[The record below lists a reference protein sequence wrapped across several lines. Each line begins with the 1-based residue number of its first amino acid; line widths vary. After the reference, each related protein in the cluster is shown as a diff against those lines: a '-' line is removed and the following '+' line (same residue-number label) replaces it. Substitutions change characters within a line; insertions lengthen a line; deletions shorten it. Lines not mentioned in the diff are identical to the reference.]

1 MKILSKIKKRKL
13 TPTLQLTQSECGLCC
28 VRTILEAY
36 DYQISITELRQ
47 VKEPGRDGLGLQQ
60 LKELLSHFG
69 MSAKTYRIKD
79 MRALT
84 VIDLPIIV
92 FWKGSHFVCVES
104 YNEHE
109 VIIMD
114 PSIGRITISQSE
126 FLDHFEGYVLVGK
139 PGIDFKRRRVSKLSI
154 WKKKYIWPSNMI
166 GLYLK
171 IALISI
177 VLVGITLAIPIFTQQ
192 LIDNGFGDAISFA
205 TILGSLIIALII
217 MITLNFLRTS
227 FSIKI
232 IYRFSWHLISGAF
245 TRILSLPAKYFTVR
259 APGEIIYRLNSLT
272 RIQDVLG
279 TTLVQASLDLISG
292 VSILCYVFWISP
304 LLGIIILLF
313 VLSIFALLII
323 GQSYVS
329 SATDKE
335 LHEGTNAQSIQLDA
349 VVSINSVKLGG
360 YVQSYINDWKQRF
373 KKFLNATS
381 HRMRIQQ
388 GIIGS
393 ILTGIQV
400 FAPLII
406 LVTSLYMAESG
417 LMTLGQAIAIQSIV
431 SLLFIYVNSIFTV
444 VSEIVVAARYIVL
457 AEDIFEYP
465 IEYSR
470 SRKESKEMSSGSV
483 SIENLNFSY
492 TSDSIPSIKNINMD
506 ISDGETIAIVGVS
519 GSGKTTLGKI
529 ISSLFEPTSGSI
541 YFGGAE
547 YHEYNLDTLRD
558 SISYIPQEAHLHNRT
573 IMENLKLGSKR
584 TEAEIQ
590 DFCESLGFLD
600 FINKFPMGYNTVIS
614 ETGANLSGGQRQR
627 IHIARVLL
635 QTPKLL
641 IMDEATASLDNI
653 SQSYVY
659 DALSK
664 LKCTKVVIAHRFA
677 TILNADRIFVLENGC
692 IVQSGSHEELINKDG
707 LYAKLFSAELERRAE
722 HAISSR

>member
-13 TPTLQLTQSECGLCC
+13 KPTLQLTQSECGLCC

-36 DYQISITELRQ
+36 DYQISMTELRQ

-60 LKELLSHFG
+60 LKGVLSHFG
-69 MSAKTYRIKD
+69 MDAKTYRIKD
-79 MRALT
+79 TRALT
-84 VIDLPIIV
+84 VIDLPIIA

-126 FLDHFEGYVLVGK
+126 FSENSDGYILVAQ
-139 PGIDFKRRRVSKLSI
+139 PGIDFKRRSVSKLSM
-154 WKKKYIWPSNMI
+154 WKKTYIWPSNMI

-177 VLVGITLAIPIFTQQ
+177 VLVGMTLAIPIFTQK
-192 LIDNGFGDAISFA
+192 LIDNGLGDAISFA
-205 TILGSLIIALII
+205 SIIGSLIIALII
-217 MITLNFLRTS
+217 MISLNFLRTF

-232 IYRFSWHLISGAF
+232 IYRFSWYLVSGAF
-245 TRILSLPAKYFTVR
+245 TRLLSLPAKYFTVR

-272 RIQDVLG
+272 RIQGVLG
-279 TTLVQASLDLISG
+279 TTLVQTCLDFISG
-292 VSILCYVFWISP
+292 VAILGYVFWISP
-304 LLGIIILLF
+304 LLGVMILLF
-313 VLSIFALLII
+313 ILSAFALLII

-335 LHEGTNAQSIQLDA
+335 LHEATNAQSIQLDA

-360 YVQSYINDWKQRF
+360 YVQSYINDWEQRF

-393 ILTGIQV
+393 ILAGIQV

-406 LVTSLYMAESG
+406 LVTSLYLAESG
-417 LMTLGQAIAIQSIV
+417 IVTLGQAIAIQSIV
-431 SLLFIYVNSIFTV
+431 SLLFVYVNSIFTV
-444 VSEIVVAARYIVL
+444 VSEVVVAARYIVL

-470 SRKESKEMSSGSV
+470 KDSKGMPTGSI
-483 SIENLNFSY
+483 SIKNLNFSY
-492 TSDSIPSIKNINMD
+492 TSDGIPSIKNINMD

-519 GSGKTTLGKI
+519 GSGKTTLGKV

-541 YFGGAE
+541 YFGGIE
-547 YHEYNLDTLRD
+547 YQEYNLDALRD

-573 IMENLKLGSKR
+573 IMENLKLGTKL
-584 TEAEIQ
+584 TEAEIIE
-590 DFCESLGFLD
+590 FCDSLEFLD

-641 IMDEATASLDNI
+641 IMDEATSSLDNI

-659 DALSK
+659 DTLSK

-707 LYAKLFSAELERRAE
+707 LYAKLFGAELERRSE
-722 HAISSR
+722 HATSIR

>member
-1 MKILSKIKKRKL
+1 MKIFSEIKKRRL
-13 TPTLQLTQSECGLCC
+13 TPTLQLAQSECGLCC
-28 VRTILEAY
+28 VKTILEAY
-36 DYQISITELRQ
+36 DYQISLSELRQ
-47 VKEPGRDGLGLQQ
+47 VKEPGRDGLGFQQ
-60 LKELLSHFG
+60 LKKLLSHFG
-69 MSAKTYRIKD
+69 MNAKTYRIKD
-79 MRALT
+79 TRALK
-84 VIDLPIIV
+84 VINCPIIA
-92 FWKGSHFVCVES
+92 FWKGYHFVCVES

-114 PSIGRITISQSE
+114 PSIGRIKITQSE
-126 FLDHFEGYVLVGK
+126 FLDNFQEYVLTAE
-139 PGIDFKRRRVSKLSI
+139 PGIDFKKRSVSNLSK
-154 WKKKYIWPSNMI
+154 WRKKYIWPSNMI

-171 IALISI
+171 IALMSI
-177 VLVGITLAIPIFTQQ
+177 VLVGITLAIPIFTQI
-192 LIDNGFGDAISFA
+192 LIDKGFGDVNSFA
-205 TILGSLIIALII
+205 TILGSLLIALII
-217 MITLNFLRTS
+217 MVILNFLRTY

-232 IYRFSWHLISGAF
+232 IYRFSWHLLSSAF
-245 TRILSLPAKYFTVR
+245 TRVLSLPAKYFTVR

-279 TTLVQASLDLISG
+279 TTLVQACLDLVSG
-292 VSILCYVFWISP
+292 LSILVYVFWISP
-304 LLGIIILLF
+304 LLGIMILLF
-313 VLSIFALLII
+313 TLSTFAFLII
-323 GQSYVS
+323 AQSYVN

-349 VVSINSVKLGG
+349 IVSINSVKLGG
-360 YVQSYINDWKQRF
+360 YVQSYINDWEQRF

-381 HRMRIQQ
+381 HRMRLQQ

-393 ILTGIQV
+393 ILSGIQV

-406 LVTSLYMAESG
+406 LVTGIFMAELG
-417 LMTLGQAIAIQSIV
+417 LMTLGQAIAVQSIAA
-431 SLLFIYVNSIFTV
+431 LLFVYVNSVFTIA
-444 VSEIVVAARYIVL
+444 SEALVAVRYIVL

-470 SRKESKEMSSGSV
+470 KDPKEMASGAV
-483 SIENLNFSY
+483 CIENLSFSY
-492 TSDSIPSIKNINMD
+492 TSDSIPAIKNINLD
-506 ISDGETIAIVGVS
+506 ISDGETIALVGLS
-519 GSGKTTLGKI
+519 GSGKTTLGKV

-541 YFGGAE
+541 YFGGVE

-584 TEAEIQ
+584 TETEIREFCDLL
-590 DFCESLGFLD
+590 DFMD

-641 IMDEATASLDNI
+641 IMDEATSSLDNI

-664 LKCTKVVIAHRFA
+664 LECTKIVIAHRLE
-677 TILNADRIFVLENGC
+677 TILNADRIVVLENGC
-692 IVQSGSHEELINKDG
+692 IVQSGSHEELINIGG
-707 LYAKLFSAELERRAE
+707 LYAKLFGAELEKERVE
-722 HAISSR
+722 NAIGST

>member
-1 MKILSKIKKRKL
+1 MNIFSKIKKRRL
-13 TPTLQLTQSECGLCC
+13 TPTLQLAQSECGLCC
-28 VRTILEAY
+28 AKTILEAY
-36 DYQISITELRQ
+36 DYQISLTELRQ

-60 LKELLSHFG
+60 LKQLLSHFG
-69 MSAKTYRIKD
+69 MNAKTYRIID
-79 MRALT
+79 TRALE
-84 VIDLPIIV
+84 IINFPIIA
-92 FWKGSHFVCVES
+92 FWKGYHFVCVES

-114 PSIGRITISQSE
+114 PSIGRIKISQSE
-126 FLDHFEGYVLVGK
+126 FLENFQEYVLVVE
-139 PGIDFKRRRVSKLSI
+139 PGIDFKKRSVSNLSR
-154 WKKKYIWPSNMI
+154 WKKEYIWPSNMI

-171 IALISI
+171 IALMSI
-177 VLVGITLAIPIFTQQ
+177 VLVGITLAIPIFTQL
-192 LIDNGFGDAISFA
+192 LIDNGFGDVNSFA

-217 MITLNFLRTS
+217 MVILNFLRTY

-232 IYRFSWHLISGAF
+232 IYRFSWHLLSGAF
-245 TRILSLPAKYFTVR
+245 KRVLSLPAKYFTVR

-272 RIQDVLG
+272 RIQDALG
-279 TTLVQASLDLISG
+279 TTLVQACLDLVSG
-292 VSILCYVFWISP
+292 VAILVYVFWISP
-304 LLGIIILLF
+304 LLGIMILLF
-313 VLSIFALLII
+313 TLSTFAFLII
-323 GQSYVS
+323 AQSYVN

-349 VVSINSVKLGG
+349 IVSINSVKLGG
-360 YVQSYINDWKQRF
+360 YVQSYIDDWKQRF

-393 ILTGIQV
+393 ILSGIQV

-406 LVTSLYMAESG
+406 LVTGIYMAELG
-417 LMTLGQAIAIQSIV
+417 LMTLGQAIAVQSIV
-431 SLLFIYVNSIFTV
+431 ALLFVYVNSVFTIA
-444 VSEIVVAARYIVL
+444 SEALVAVRYIVL

-465 IEYSR
+465 IEN
-470 SRKESKEMSSGSV
+470 SRKDSKEMASGSV
-483 SIENLNFSY
+483 SIENLSFSY
-492 TSDSIPSIKNINMD
+492 TSDGIPVIKNINLD
-506 ISDGETIAIVGVS
+506 ISDGETIALVGVS
-519 GSGKTTLGKI
+519 GSGKTTLGKVI
-529 ISSLFEPTSGSI
+529 GSLFEPTSGSI
-541 YFGGAE
+541 YFGGIE

-558 SISYIPQEAHLHNRT
+558 SISYIPQEVHLHNRT

-584 TEAEIQ
+584 TEAEIRGIC
-590 DFCESLGFLD
+590 DSLEFME

-641 IMDEATASLDNI
+641 IMDEATSSLDNI

-664 LKCTKVVIAHRFA
+664 LKCTKIVIAHRLE
-677 TILNADRIFVLENGC
+677 TILNADRIVVLENGC
-692 IVQSGSHEELINKDG
+692 IVQSGSHEELVNIGG
-707 LYAKLFSAELERRAE
+707 LYAKLFGAELEKGRVE
-722 HAISSR
+722 NAIGSR